1 MLYTA
6 NVDAI
11 AAVSLK
17 KATALKHSLTGF
29 LTLSVLA
36 GFYVGFGVIL
46 AMICAAPVAAL
57 NPGIGKIIA
66 GATFGI
72 ALSLV
77 IVAGCELFTG
87 YNLLIMKGGFRGTVT
102 IGDAML
108 GWFWTYLGNLGGSMI
123 FGLMI
128 IMTGIFAADPWRT
141 FLLNVATYK
150 CNAPWWELFF
160 RGIFC
165 NWLVCLAIWSSF
177 RCGGNN
183 SATLIMIW
191 WCLFAFITTGMEH
204 SIANMTIL
212 TIANLLPGAAPAVT
226 WGKMFGWNLVPV
238 TLGNIVGGT
247 FFVTFLYWFAT
258 YMDERGARKLEAL
271 RAAGVTDETRGYR
284 VPSGELKQ
292 EEIKD
297 VRVKMKEKE

>member
-17 KATALKHSLTGF
+17 KATAMKHSLAGF

-57 NPGIGKIIA
+57 NPGIGKIVA

-77 IVAGCELFTG
+77 IIAGCELFTG

-102 IGDAML
+102 IGDALL
-108 GWFWTYLGNLGGSMI
+108 GWFWTYLGNLGGSML
-123 FGLMI
+123 FAAMI
-128 IMTGIFAADPWRT
+128 IMTGIFAVDPWKT
-141 FLLNVATYK
+141 FIINVSIYK
-150 CNAPWWELFF
+150 MNAPWWELFF

-212 TIANLLPGAAPAVT
+212 AIANMLPHGQPELVS

-238 TLGNIVGGT
+238 SLGNIVGGT

-258 YMDERGARKLEAL
+258 YMDERGARRLEAL
-271 RAAGVTDETRGYR
+271 RAAGVTDETIRP
-284 VPSGELKQ
+284 PSVSQK

-297 VRVKMKEKE
+297 VKVRMKE

>member
-17 KATALKHSLTGF
+17 KATAMKHSLTGF

-46 AMICAAPVAAL
+46 AFICAAPVAAI
-57 NPGIGKIIA
+57 NPGIGKIVA

-87 YNLLIMKGGFRGTVT
+87 YNLLIMKGTFRGTVT
-102 IGDAML
+102 LADSML
-108 GWFWTYLGNLGGSMI
+108 GWFWTYLGNLAGSMI
-123 FGLMI
+123 FALMI
-128 IMTGIFAADPWRT
+128 ICAGIFAPDPWKS
-141 FLLNVATYK
+141 FLLKVATYK
-150 CNAPWWELFF
+150 SNGPWWELFF

-165 NWLVCLAIWSSF
+165 NWLVCLAIWSAF

-191 WCLFAFITTGMEH
+191 WCLFCFITTGMEH
-204 SIANMTIL
+204 SVANMTIL
-212 TIANLLPGAAPAVT
+212 TIANLLPHGPEIS
-226 WGKMFGWNLVPV
+226 WGKMFGWNLVAV

-258 YMDERGARKLEAL
+258 AMDEKGAKQMEAVKGGSGAGEL
-271 RAAGVTDETRGYR
+271 PSAGV
-284 VPSGELKQ
+284 S

-297 VRVKMKEKE
+297 VKVRMKA

>member
-1 MLYTA
+1 MLYTEA
-6 NVDAI
+6 VDAV

-17 KATALKHSLTGF
+17 KATAMKHSLTGF
-29 LTLSVLA
+29 LTLSALA
-36 GFYVGFGVIL
+36 GCYFGFGVVL
-46 AMICAAPVAAL
+46 AFICAAPVAAI
-57 NPGIGKIIA
+57 NHGIGNIVA

-77 IVAGCELFTG
+77 IIGGAELFTG
-87 YNLLIMKGGFRGTVT
+87 YNLLIFKGTLRGTVT
-102 IGDAML
+102 LGDAML

-123 FGLMI
+123 FALMI
-128 IMTGIFAADPWRT
+128 IASGIFAPDPWKSYI
-141 FLLNVATYK
+141 LKVATYK
-150 CNAPWWELFF
+150 SNGSWWELFF

-165 NWLVCLAIWSSF
+165 NWLVCLAIWSAF
-177 RCGGNN
+177 RCTSDSGK
-183 SATLIMIW
+183 LIMIW

-204 SIANMTIL
+204 CVANMTIL
-212 TIANLLPGAAPAVT
+212 TIANLLPHDPAAIS

-258 YMDERGARKLEAL
+258 YMDERGAKKMEAIKGGS
-271 RAAGVTDETRGYR
+271 GV
-284 VPSGELKQ
+284 GELPRAGWSP

-297 VRVKMKEKE
+297 IKVKMRS

>member
-6 NVDAI
+6 AVDTL

-17 KATALKHSLTGF
+17 KATAMKHSLTGF

-36 GFYVGFGVIL
+36 GFYIGFGVIL
-46 AMICAAPVAAL
+46 AFICAAPVAAI
-57 NPGIGKIIA
+57 NPGIGKIVA

-77 IVAGCELFTG
+77 IIGGAELFTG
-87 YNLLIMKGGFRGTVT
+87 YNLLIFQGTLRGTVT
-102 IGDAML
+102 LGDSML
-108 GWFWTYLGNLGGSMI
+108 GWFWTYIGNLGGSMI
-123 FGLMI
+123 FALMVI
-128 IMTGIFAADPWRT
+128 ASGIFAPDPWKS
-141 FLLNVATYK
+141 FILKVATYK
-150 CNAPWWELFF
+150 SNGPWWELFF

-165 NWLVCLAIWSSF
+165 NWLVCLAIWSAVG
-177 RCGGNN
+177 RCTSDSGK
-183 SATLIMIW
+183 LIMIW

-204 SIANMTIL
+204 SVANMTIL
-212 TIANLLPGAAPAVT
+212 TIANLLPHDPAAIS

-238 TLGNIVGGT
+238 TLGNIVGGA

-258 YMDERGARKLEAL
+258 VMDERGAKRMEAIKGGSG
-271 RAAGVTDETRGYR
+271 A
-284 VPSGELKQ
+284 GELPRAGGSP

-297 VRVKMKEKE
+297 IKVKMRS